1 MKGRLLALWTV
12 AVFSTGAAFI
22 AYLALRFESVRIG
35 YQLDQAS
42 KDHKR
47 LAELSRMLTL
57 EAQTLRE
64 HARVQ
69 VIAERTLGM
78 TAPDKTRVVAV
89 GTVAR
94 ARVDAGRTR

>member
-1 MKGRLLALWTV
+1 MKSRLLALWTV
-12 AVFSTGAAFI
+12 AVLSTGAAFI

-35 YQLDQAS
+35 YQLDQAN
-42 KDHKR
+42 KEHKR
-47 LAELSRMLTL
+47 LSELSRMLTL

-69 VIAERTLGM
+69 AIAERALGM

-89 GTVAR
+89 GNASRT
-94 ARVDAGRTR
+94 RVDAGRTR

>member
-1 MKGRLLALWTV
+1 MKDRLLALWTV

-57 EAQTLRE
+57 ETQTLRG

>member
-12 AVFSTGAAFI
+12 AVFATGAAFI
-22 AYLALRFESVRIG
+22 AYLALRFESVRLG

-69 VIAERTLGM
+69 AIAERTLGM
-78 TAPDKTRVVAV
+78 AAPDRTRVVAV
-89 GTVAR
+89 GTVLR
-94 ARVDAGRTR
+94 ARVDAGRMR